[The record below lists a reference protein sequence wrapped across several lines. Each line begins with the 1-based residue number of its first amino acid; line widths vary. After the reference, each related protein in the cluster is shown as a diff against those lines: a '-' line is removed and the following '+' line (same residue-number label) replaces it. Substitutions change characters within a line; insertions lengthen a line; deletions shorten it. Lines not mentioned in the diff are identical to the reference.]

1 MGHDLRLFDRVLQR
15 ARCLA
20 GTLRIIDPLRRDDAE
35 QQGIDAQTRQLKLY
49 EMPSCPYCCKVRRAM
64 RQLGLDIPSV
74 DIGRNDDAYNT
85 LLSATDETQVP
96 CLYIHDS
103 GTEPRWLFESN
114 DIVAYLRRRF
124 GD

>member
-20 GTLRIIDPLRRDDAE
+20 GTLRIIDPMRRDDAD
-35 QQGIDAQTRQLKLY
+35 QQSIDAETRRLKLY
-49 EMPSCPYCCKVRRAM
+49 EMPSCPYCCKVRRSM

-74 DIGRNDDAYNT
+74 DIGRDDDAYNA
-85 LLSATDETQVP
+85 LLDATNETQVP
-96 CLYIHDS
+96 CLYIHDD

-114 DIVAYLRRRF
+114 DIVAYLQRRF